1 MQEPEASQEA
11 AVSKRDGQVVAHVP
25 SARHTHIEL
34 ASHRVLSPFAAPQFG
49 PQYEPV
55 LVTLHVH
62 CESRS
67 QGAAVVWRK
76 RHLST
81 HVSATS
87 DWHMADAMHVARSP
101 SISEHLVEQRL
112 VSGFHWQSE

>member
-1 MQEPEASQEA
+1 MQPLCVRSQMQEPEASQEA
-11 AVSKRDGQVVAHVP
+11 AVSKRDGQVVAQVP

-67 QGAAVVWRK
+67 QGAAVV
-76 RHLST
+76 
-81 HVSATS
+81 
-87 DWHMADAMHVARSP
+87 
-101 SISEHLVEQRL
+101 
-112 VSGFHWQSE
+112 